1 MIWTNFNLLH
11 LRILPH
17 MFQMFWPIGFWEIF
31 KSFLYLF
38 LCKKPTSYCSPTLT
52 IGIMVWTKINQHD
65 MQMLRSIQVSA
76 FLTKKFFAFSSG
88 ELKNLISCFK
98 LQHCLLQNK
107 TVANRKIEITSSSDN
122 NFDPINE

>member
-1 MIWTNFNLLH
+1 
-11 LRILPH
+11 
-17 MFQMFWPIGFWEIF
+17 
-31 KSFLYLF
+31 
-38 LCKKPTSYCSPTLT
+38 
-52 IGIMVWTKINQHD
+52 

-76 FLTKKFFAFSSG
+76 FLTKKFFAFRSG